1 MFINGHGLSEQV
13 QCRFMEKILIIDD
26 NNDICL
32 LLERFLS
39 KQGYKT
45 ASVQRGEDGLVLLRK
60 EAFELV
66 ICDFKLPD
74 IDGLEMLRRIKVKIG
89 RAHV

>member
-1 MFINGHGLSEQV
+1 
-13 QCRFMEKILIIDD
+13 MEKILIIDD

-32 LLERFLS
+32 LLERFLT

-45 ASVQRGEDGLVLLRK
+45 ESVQRGDEGLTLLRG
-60 EAFELV
+60 EAYDLI

-74 IDGLEMLRRIKVKIG
+74 IDGLEMLRRIKIMHPNTTVIIITG
-89 RAHV
+89 YSNVIIYTYY